1 MQYYLEQVQTI
12 CIFRGIVMLSQEEQP
27 FAIFKICLI
36 GQGGVGKTCIANRLC
51 FDTFDLN
58 TKLTIGINFYSYKI
72 PILVGEGDESFVTL
86 SLWDFGGQEQ
96 FKRLFPYYING
107 ANAILAIFSVVDM
120 QTLIGLDWWY
130 KHLFNH
136 NHRETPRILIG
147 SKQDLVG
154 NKAKSPVDDLVI
166 KRFMDRHKETNF
178 ERTSSKDNV
187 NITKI
192 FRDMAERLLKLNDF
206 EYLRLL

>member
-1 MQYYLEQVQTI
+1 
-12 CIFRGIVMLSQEEQP
+12 MLSEEEQP

-58 TKLTIGINFYSYKI
+58 TKLTIGINFYTYKI
-72 PILVGEGDESFVTL
+72 PILVEEGDESFVTL

-107 ANAILAIFSVVDM
+107 ANAIFSIFSVVNM

-130 KHLFNH
+130 SKLIKQNQGD
-136 NHRETPRILIG
+136 TPRILIG
-147 SKQDLVG
+147 AKQDLVG
-154 NKAKSPVDDLVI
+154 NKEAQSPVDDLVI
-166 KRFMDRHKETNF
+166 KRFMDRHKETRF
-178 ERTSSKDNV
+178 ERTSSKENV
-187 NITKI
+187 NIAKI
-192 FRDMAERLLKLNDF
+192 FREMTELLLKKNDF
-206 EYLRLL
+206 EYEQLL